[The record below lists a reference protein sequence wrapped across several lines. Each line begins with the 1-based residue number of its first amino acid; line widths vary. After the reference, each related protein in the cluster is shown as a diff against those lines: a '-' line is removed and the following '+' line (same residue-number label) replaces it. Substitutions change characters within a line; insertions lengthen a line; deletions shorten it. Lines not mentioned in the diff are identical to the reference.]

1 MARTFS
7 VEYRG
12 EAHYPLLREASTT
25 YLTAFV
31 VPPEQP
37 EKLQGAFDLD
47 DLAMLSGPPEPV
59 VIPRTSRSLLRG
71 EEHGWEAKSGLTR
84 LLSLSALNT
93 RSAWSSDMNVCLQG
107 GADPPLLDDWT
118 AALIVAGG

>member
-7 VEYRG
+7 VGYRG
-12 EAHYPLLREASTT
+12 EAHHPLLKDASTT

-37 EKLQGAFDLD
+37 ENLQGTSDLD
-47 DLAMLSGPPEPV
+47 DLAVFSGPPEPV

-93 RSAWSSDMNVCLQG
+93 RSAWSSDVNVCLLG
-107 GADPPLLDDWT
+107 GANPPLLDDLT
-118 AALIVAGG
+118 ADLIVAGG